1 MQEKFA
7 SPETGGEDYDTYW
20 MVQTVGPRKI
30 PPGPGKTGSRG
41 YLCIS
46 LRHTHLAYSKPI
58 SQFSVR
64 PGRMR
69 VRNTKN

>member
-7 SPETGGEDYDTYW
+7 SPETGM

-30 PPGPGKTGSRG
+30 PPWARQDRVQG

-46 LRHTHLAYSKPI
+46 LRHAYLAYSKPI

-64 PGRMR
+64 PGRIR